1 MSLFGDPLY
10 QWRETFLV
18 LFQKEQRPRIE
29 IVQQALEGIG
39 DFDFEERSVSE
50 EGLFESLTI
59 TSEVDLVGMEIL
71 YVEGEEVQEEVES
84 LTSQIIED
92 DLLSPEEGQLQR
104 VTRATARFDI
114 LHFERL
120 TGSSGDADDDEE
132 YLDPG
137 SLLAVAA
144 ELANIVDGVAMDPGS
159 GTFI

>member
-10 QWRETFLV
+10 RWRETFLV
-18 LFQKEQRPRIE
+18 LFQKEQRPLIE
-29 IVQQALEGIG
+29 TVQQALEGIG

-50 EGLFESLTI
+50 DGLFESLTI
-59 TSEVDLVGMEIL
+59 TSEVDLVGMQIL
-71 YVEGEEVQEEVES
+71 YVEGEEVREEVEN
-84 LTSQIIED
+84 LASQILED
-92 DLLSPEEGQLQR
+92 DLLSPEQGQLEQ
-104 VTRATARFDI
+104 VNQATARFDI

-144 ELANIVDGVAMDPGS
+144 ELSKIVHGVAMDPGS